1 MMMIPATH
9 AEIEQLY
16 LKAELEQIRSIC
28 LTGCS
33 SGDGVTSIA
42 TALAER
48 FILAGHHT
56 LYVDLNLF
64 KPAFHDVHSF
74 EHEAQPG
81 MLIEHNETHQ
91 VLVGVPAP
99 TQTAVQLSYKDPANL
114 CSAVNKWQSHYERI
128 IIDTSPL
135 LNLNKGNVP
144 AQSVASACD
153 GTILVACY
161 GSTTE
166 NQILQAQ
173 SLLNARSIHLL
184 GTILNMKDSPSFS
197 EELVRQ
203 LNKFKF
209 LPLRLRKRLE
219 NWLYKN
225 EFLNLPY

>member
-81 MLIEHNETHQ
+81 M
-91 VLVGVPAP
+91 
-99 TQTAVQLSYKDPANL
+99 
-114 CSAVNKWQSHYERI
+114 
-128 IIDTSPL
+128 
-135 LNLNKGNVP
+135 
-144 AQSVASACD
+144 
-153 GTILVACY
+153 
-161 GSTTE
+161 
-166 NQILQAQ
+166 
-173 SLLNARSIHLL
+173 
-184 GTILNMKDSPSFS
+184 
-197 EELVRQ
+197 
-203 LNKFKF
+203 
-209 LPLRLRKRLE
+209 
-219 NWLYKN
+219 
-225 EFLNLPY
+225 